1 MTAFSSVAKQR
12 ESVSLNQGLLQI
24 SMILLHLLLILDIIY
39 ESRLNRILGDWAQPL
54 ILSAVVLIV
63 AFFGVLA
70 VLFGYVFQVAALLGF
85 VWLILHQL
93 HQFSDVTGVAYI
105 ANLGFG
111 FSFSF
116 TFIVFFALSTLGFRE
131 YIMKW
136 LVIYGSIYTVLYL
149 LMGLMYAVGVLPQL
163 LLAPLT
169 LNDVERGERL
179 YNYQAASAFVWFYWF
194 NLRAKGGLFGIGM
207 AGVSGLAVLLT
218 LSRVYILCVAF
229 VTVLSLLIQ
238 KKRVGYICFL
248 LLVSAAAIYLYGL
261 IDEQWNPFSFFSGD
275 SSGNTRI
282 LEYDAVRYQI
292 LAHPLWGIGFI
303 SDSDGTAALIGN
315 IFFAAA
321 DVGISGV
328 WWDFGFIGVLI
339 LLVGSYIC
347 CRPVRGLP
355 TKLGDTLYL
364 TGCLMAV
371 YGCLAPIIL
380 YPGGAGFFSVIL
392 GLSFDRRGS
401 SEDAAAEPTI
411 AVEAARRT
419 RAIGSLEQGS

>member
-1 MTAFSSVAKQR
+1 
-12 ESVSLNQGLLQI
+12 
-24 SMILLHLLLILDIIY
+24 MILMHLLLVFDFIY
-39 ESRLNRILGDWAQPL
+39 ESRLNRIMGDWAQPL
-54 ILSAVVLIV
+54 ILSSVVLIV

-70 VLFGYVFQVAALLGF
+70 FLFGYVYQVAVLLGF
-85 VWLILHQL
+85 IWLILHQL

-116 TFIVFFALSTLGFRE
+116 TFIAFFALSTLGLRD
-131 YIMKW
+131 YMLKW
-136 LVIYGSIYTVLYL
+136 LVIYGSIYTILYL
-149 LMGLMYAVGVLPQL
+149 LMGIMYVAGVLPQL

-169 LNDVERGERL
+169 LNDVERGQRL
-179 YNYQAASAFVWFYWF
+179 YNYQAASAFIWFYWF

-207 AGVSGLAVLLT
+207 AIVSGLAVLLT
-218 LSRVYILCVAF
+218 LSRVYILCTAL
-229 VTVLSLLIQ
+229 VTVLSLIVK
-238 KKRVGYICFL
+238 KKRVGHICFL
-248 LLVSAAAIYLYGL
+248 LLASAAAVYLYGL

-347 CRPVRGLP
+347 CRPLKGLP
-355 TKLGDTLYL
+355 VKLGDPLYL
-364 TGCLMAV
+364 TGCLIAV

-380 YPGGAGFFSVIL
+380 YPGGVVFFSIIL

-401 SEDAAAEPTI
+401 SGDGMAEQTI
-411 AVEAARRT
+411 PIETAGST
-419 RAIGSLEQGS
+419 RAIGSLEQSS

>member
-1 MTAFSSVAKQR
+1 MTNFPSIARRRQ
-12 ESVSLNQGLLQI
+12 SVSLNEGLIQV
-24 SMILLHLLLILDIIY
+24 SMILMHLLLVFDFIY

-54 ILSAVVLIV
+54 ILSTVVLIV
-63 AFFGVLA
+63 AFFGILA
-70 VLFGYVFQVAALLGF
+70 FLFGYIIQVAALLGF
-85 VWLILHQL
+85 IWLILHQL

-116 TFIVFFALSTLGFRE
+116 TFIVFFALSALGLRE
-131 YIMKW
+131 YMMKW
-136 LVIYGSIYTVLYL
+136 LVIYGSIYTILYL
-149 LMGLMYAVGVLPQL
+149 LMGLMYVAGVLPQL

-179 YNYQAASAFVWFYWF
+179 FNYQAATAFIWFYWF

-207 AGVSGLAVLLT
+207 AIVSGLAILLT
-218 LSRVYILCVAF
+218 LSRVYILCIAL
-229 VTVLSLLIQ
+229 VTALSLVVQ
-238 KKRVGYICFL
+238 KKRVGHICFL
-248 LLVSAAAIYLYGL
+248 LLASAAAIYLYGL
-261 IDEQWNPFSFFSGD
+261 LDEQWNPFAFFSGD

-339 LLVGSYIC
+339 LLVGSYLC
-347 CRPVRGLP
+347 CRPLRGLP
-355 TKLGDTLYL
+355 LKLGDPLYL

-380 YPGGAGFFSVIL
+380 YPGGVAFFSIIL
-392 GLSFDRRGS
+392 GLNFDRRGS
-401 SEDAAAEPTI
+401 SEAEPTI

-419 RAIGSLEQGS
+419 RAIGSLEPGS